1 MTPTMLKSIGDE
13 PHPETFC
20 TAHTRMAETL
30 KNSETNGPFA
40 VTILNRVR
48 RHHERAH
55 YDRASVYGILDRGLV
70 AHVAFIDD
78 GRPIV
83 IPMAYGRDGDR
94 LFLHGARKGRFST
107 ATAGEP
113 VSIAVTLVDGLVIAR
128 TAFDSSMNYR
138 AVVIHGRAT
147 ELEDDAERLHG
158 LRCVTEH
165 ALPGRWDEIRAPT
178 EQELRATVVLAV
190 DIEAAAAKV
199 RDGGVVHGKTADDEP
214 GWAGVIPILSLV
226 GSPVPDSTVPT
237 DLSVPASVARL
248 SGAA

>member
-1 MTPTMLKSIGDE
+1 MNRLPTDAFSN
-13 PHPETFC
+13 
-20 TAHTRMAETL
+20 TRMAESPQS
-30 KNSETNGPFA
+30 SERTDRFA
-40 VTILNRVR
+40 VTSLNRIR
-48 RHHERAH
+48 RHHERAQ
-55 YDRASVYGILDRGLV
+55 YERASVYAILDRGLV

-78 GRPIV
+78 GRPMV

-113 VSIAVTLVDGLVIAR
+113 VSIAVTLVDGLVVAR

-147 ELEDDAERLHG
+147 ELEDEAERLHG

-165 ALPGRWDEIRAPT
+165 VLPGRWDEIRPPT
-178 EQELRATVVLAV
+178 DQELKATVVLAV
-190 DIEAAAAKV
+190 QIEAAAAKV
-199 RDGGVVHGKTADDEP
+199 RDGGVVHGKASGDERA
-214 GWAGVIPILSLV
+214 WAGVVPIFSAV
-226 GSPVPDSTVPT
+226 GTPVPDSAVPT

>member
-1 MTPTMLKSIGDE
+1 MSESTQ
-13 PHPETFC
+13 
-20 TAHTRMAETL
+20 R
-30 KNSETNGPFA
+30 SETNDRFA
-40 VTILNRVR
+40 VTNLNRVR

-55 YDRASVYGILDRGLV
+55 YDRASVYAILDRGLV
-70 AHVAFIDD
+70 AHVAFVD
-78 GRPIV
+78 GGCPIV

-113 VSIAVTLVDGLVIAR
+113 VSIAVTLVDGLVVAR

-138 AVVIHGRAT
+138 AVVVHGRAV
-147 ELEDDAERLHG
+147 ELENDAERLHG

-165 ALPGRWDEIRAPT
+165 ALPGRWDEIRPPT
-178 EQELRATVVLAV
+178 EQELKATVVLAV
-190 DIEAAAAKV
+190 EIEAAAAKV
-199 RDGGVVHGKTADDEP
+199 RDGGVVHGTTAEDERA
-214 GWAGVIPILSLV
+214 WAGVVPIFSTV
-226 GSPVPDSTVPT
+226 GPPVPDSTVPT

>member
-1 MTPTMLKSIGDE
+1 MNRIRTDVLSSTP
-13 PHPETFC
+13 
-20 TAHTRMAETL
+20 MAEPPL
-30 KNSETNGPFA
+30 NSESTLRFA
-40 VTILNRVR
+40 VTSLNRIR
-48 RHHERAH
+48 RHHERAQ
-55 YDRASVYGILDRGLV
+55 YDRASVYAILDRGLV

-113 VSIAVTLVDGLVIAR
+113 VSIAVTLVDGLVVAR

-138 AVVIHGRAT
+138 AVVIHGRAI
-147 ELEDDAERLHG
+147 ELEDEAERLHG

-165 ALPGRWDEIRAPT
+165 ALPGRWDEIRPPT
-178 EQELRATVVLAV
+178 EQELKATVVLAV
-190 DIEAAAAKV
+190 EIEAAAAKV
-199 RDGGVVHGKTADDEP
+199 RNGGVVHGKASEDDRA
-214 GWAGVIPILSLV
+214 WAGVIPISSTV
-226 GSPVPDSTVPT
+226 GTPVPDSEVPT